1 MLLIVIT
8 ACQNNEGPNQ
18 NRTHL
23 LHDYSPLDE
32 EGHVQAVVEMPAG
45 TLQKWE
51 VEKET
56 GELEWE
62 IKDGQRRVV
71 DYLSYPGNYG
81 MIPQT
86 YLPSDKGGD
95 GDPLDVLILGEATKR
110 GEILPCEIIGVLKLL
125 DRGEIDDRAAAGS
138 LHSGNDRLTGKEIGL
153 EVDRLAPV
161 IELFVHVERRVPL
174 VVGSVV
180 NEDRDRPVRLCS
192 FGNSLSQERNVGDVA
207 LQIERP
213 VAGFLCHSIRKSAC
227 VGSLHKGHLGPLSQK
242 ALGQVGTDA
251 GAATGDEYGCAFE
264 VGKTRVSHGN
274 RLRFCVGFAL
284 VPCGPWV
291 CVCKGI

>member
-1 MLLIVIT
+1 MVKNIGFWMLLIVIT

-32 EGHVQAVVEMPAG
+32 EGHVQAVVEIPAG

-125 DRGEIDDRAAAGS
+125 DRGEIDDKLIAVPVEGPFSAVES
-138 LHSGNDRLTGKEIGL
+138 MKEL
-153 EVDRLAPV
+153 
-161 IELFVHVERRVPL
+161 
-174 VVGSVV
+174 
-180 NEDRDRPVRLCS
+180 NEDYPGAQVIIETWFTSYKGPDKME
-192 FGNSLSQERNVGDVA
+192 SLGFEERESA
-207 LQIERP
+207 IQIFNQ
-213 VAGFLCHSIRKSAC
+213 AIS
-227 VGSLHKGHLGPLSQK
+227 
-242 ALGQVGTDA
+242 D
-251 GAATGDEYGCAFE
+251 Y
-264 VGKTRVSHGN
+264 KTN
-274 RLRFCVGFAL
+274 
-284 VPCGPWV
+284 
-291 CVCKGI
+291 